1 MLTSVINSQK
11 YLTLNLRKKPDL
23 LIFLAKSYS
32 TFLHATF
39 FLKVAQK
46 KLPIIVN
53 SITKT

>member
-11 YLTLNLRKKPDL
+11 YLTLNLRKKPD